1 MAAYDVANRS
11 AIVTGG
17 ASGIGRATARLLAAS
32 GASVLIT
39 DINAPLLHSVVD
51 EIIAAGGK
59 AVGLVGDVTD
69 REHAFEAVRKAGEL
83 APLGIAINNAGIGGS
98 VAAAADYPMQTWDEV
113 LAVNVTGVMNGMQAQ
128 LPALV
133 ANGGGSIVNTGSIAS
148 SIGVAMS
155 SAYITSK
162 HAVLGLSKAAALD
175 YAAQGVRINSV
186 GPGFILTP
194 LVEDNMDADMLRYT
208 ESKHP
213 IGRLGKADE
222 VAAVI
227 AFLASD
233 AASFVTGSHYPV
245 DGGYLAQ

>member
-1 MAAYDVANRS
+1 MAAYDVADRS

-17 ASGIGRATARLLAAS
+17 ASGIGRAAARLLAAN
-32 GASVLIT
+32 GASVLVT
-39 DINAPLLHSVVD
+39 DINAQLLDMVVD
-51 EIIAAGGK
+51 EIIAAGGT
-59 AVGLVGDVTD
+59 AAGLVGDVTD
-69 REHAFEAVRKAGEL
+69 PEHAMEAVRKAGEL
-83 APLGIAINNAGIGGS
+83 APLGIAINNAGIGGVPV
-98 VAAAADYPMQTWDEV
+98 VAAEYPAQTWNDV
-113 LAVNVTGVMNGMQAQ
+113 LAVNVTGVMNGMRAQ

-133 ANGGGSIVNTGSIAS
+133 ANGGGAIVNTASIGS
-148 SIGVAMS
+148 SIGTPMA

-162 HAVLGLSKAAALD
+162 HAVLGLTRATALD
-175 YAAQGVRINSV
+175 YATQGVRVNAV

-194 LVEDNMDADMLRYT
+194 FVVENMDADALRYT

-213 IGRLGKADE
+213 IGRLGSADE

-233 AASFVTGSHYPV
+233 AASFVTGSYYPV